1 MENTKFLTDRNI
13 RPNIQVDGCEL
24 FFNEVT
30 GRWALRNCKGFST
43 KYLKKN
49 SFVPHSKYDEVA
61 IEPLFEDDVDT
72 TKTRKTKKN
81 NRNLTTAKREKNDDF
96 YTTFDDISKEMNH
109 YKKFLK
115 GKTIYC
121 PCDKVFN
128 EGRSEFVNYFT
139 SLFHTLGLKKVIFT
153 QYNPNG
159 VGYKSEWELEK
170 CGYKWEYNGEFE
182 DNRFIDES
190 EIDFYP
196 LKGNGSFNSR
206 ECREIMKDCDI
217 VITNPPFSRFRDFIE
232 QLINMDKKFIIIGPE
247 NAITYK
253 EIFPFIKENKIWL
266 GFSKP
271 SAFRIPVEYRDENNK
286 SQFIKDGVVHQK
298 FGNICWFT
306 NLEHEKRIEKIP
318 LIKKYNPD
326 EYPHYDNYD
335 AIDTNSV
342 KKIPADYNG
351 VIGVPISYLQHHNPN
366 QFEIIK
372 FRKGEDD
379 KDLSIDGKCPYFRIL
394 IRKVLEHEKRVEK
407 IPLTKRYT
415 PEEYPKYDNY
425 DAIEVGS
432 YKDIPVD
439 YDGVMGVPITYLQHH
454 NPNQFEIVGAFNYSK
469 DYNGKNW
476 SPKLFGKNIYKR
488 ILIKRISELK
498 DGI

>member
-1 MENTKFLTDRNI
+1 MNNI
-13 RPNIQVDGCEL
+13 IPNIQVPDGCKL
-24 FFNEVT
+24 HFNET
-30 GRWALRNCKGFST
+30 MGRWALRNCKGFST

-49 SFVPHSKYDEVA
+49 SFVPHSKYEEVA

-72 TKTRKTKKN
+72 TKTKKTKKN

-170 CGYKWEYNGEFE
+170 CGYKWEYNGEYE
-182 DNRFIDES
+182 DNKFIDES
-190 EIDFYP
+190 DIDFYP

-351 VIGVPISYLQHHNPN
+351 VIGVPITYLQHHNPN

-372 FRKGEDD
+372 FRKGNDD
-379 KDLSIDGKCPYFRIL
+379 KDLTINGKCPYFRIL

-488 ILIKRISELK
+488 ILIKKILK
-498 DGI
+498 

>member
-1 MENTKFLTDRNI
+1 MENTKFLTDSNI
-13 RPNIQVDGCEL
+13 IPNIQIPEGCEL
-24 FFNEVT
+24 HFNETT
-30 GRWALRNCKGFST
+30 GRWVLRNCKGFSS
-43 KYLKKN
+43 KYLKKD
-49 SFVPHSKYDEVA
+49 SFVPHSKSDEVA

-96 YTTFDDISKEMNH
+96 YTTFEDISKEMNH
-109 YKKFLK
+109 YRKYLK
-115 GKTIYC
+115 GKVVYC

-139 SLFHTLGLKKVIFT
+139 TLFHELGLKKVIFT
-153 QYNPNG
+153 QYNPHG

-196 LKGNGSFNSR
+196 LKGNGSFDSS
-206 ECREIMKDCDI
+206 ECKEIMKECDI
-217 VITNPPFSRFRDFIE
+217 VITNPPFSRLRDFIN
-232 QLINMDKKFIIIGPE
+232 QIISLGKHFIVIGPE

-253 EIFPFIKENKIWL
+253 GIFPLIKENKMWL

-271 SAFRIPVEYRDENNK
+271 SAFRIPIDYRDENNK
-286 SQFIKDGVVHQK
+286 SQFIKDGVVYQK
-298 FGNICWFT
+298 FGNICWYT

-318 LIKKYNPD
+318 LTKRYTPE

-335 AIDTNSV
+335 AIEVSSYKN
-342 KKIPADYNG
+342 IPVDYDD

-372 FRKGEDD
+372 FRKGIDD
-379 KDLSIDGKCPYFRIL
+379 RDLSINGKCPYFRIL

-432 YKDIPVD
+432 YKNIPVD
-439 YDGVMGVPITYLQHH
+439 YDGVMGVPISYLQHH
-454 NPNQFEIVGAFNYSK
+454 NPNQFQIVGAFNYSK

-488 ILIKRISELK
+488 LLIKRVSE
-498 DGI
+498 

>member
-1 MENTKFLTDRNI
+1 MVGGNINMNNI
-13 RPNIQVDGCEL
+13 RPNIKIPDGCEL
-24 FFNEVT
+24 HFNENT
-30 GRWALRNCKGFST
+30 GRWVLRNCPGFSA

-49 SFVPHSKYDEVA
+49 PFVPHSKYEEVA

-72 TKTRKTKKN
+72 TKTKKTKKN

-109 YKKFLK
+109 YREFLK
-115 GKTIYC
+115 GKVVYC

-139 SLFHTLGLKKVIFT
+139 TLFHKLGLKKVIFS

-159 VGYKSEWELEK
+159 AGYKSEWELEK

-196 LKGNGSFNSR
+196 LKGNGSFDSR
-206 ECREIMKDCDI
+206 ECREIMKECDI
-217 VITNPPFSRFRDFIE
+217 VITNPPFSRIRDFIN
-232 QLINMDKKFIIIGPE
+232 QIISLGKHFIVIGPE

-253 EIFPFIKENKIWL
+253 EIFPLIKENKMWL

-271 SAFRIPVEYRDENNK
+271 SAFKIPIEYRDENNK
-286 SQFIKDGVVHQK
+286 SQFTKDGDVYQK
-298 FGNICWFT
+298 FGNICWYT
-306 NLEHEKRIEKIP
+306 NLEHEKRVEKIP
-318 LIKKYNPD
+318 LYKKYNPD
-326 EYPHYDNYD
+326 EYPKYDNYD
-335 AIDTNSV
+335 AINVD
-342 KKIPADYNG
+342 KLEYIPVDYDG
-351 VIGVPISYLQHHNPN
+351 KIGVPITYLHKYNPA

-372 FRKGEDD
+372 FRKGDDD

-394 IRKVLEHEKRVEK
+394 IRKVVEHEKRVEK
-407 IPLTKRYT
+407 IPLYKKYN
-415 PEEYPKYDNY
+415 PDEYPKYDNY
-425 DAIEVGS
+425 DAIEVSS
-432 YKDIPVD
+432 YKNIPVD
-439 YDGVMGVPITYLQHH
+439 YDGVMGVPISYLQHY

-488 ILIKRISELK
+488 ILIKKISK
-498 DGI
+498 

>member
-1 MENTKFLTDRNI
+1 MQNTKFLSDSNI
-13 RPNIQVDGCEL
+13 IPNIQVPDGCEL
-24 FFNEVT
+24 FFNETTKHWV
-30 GRWALRNCKGFST
+30 LRNCKGFSA

-49 SFVPHSKYDEVA
+49 PFVPHSKYEEVA
-61 IEPLFEDDVDT
+61 IEPLFEDDIT
-72 TKTRKTKKN
+72 IKISKGHN
-81 NRNLTTAKREKNDDF
+81 NENLTTAKREKNDDF

-109 YKKFLK
+109 YREYLK
-115 GKTIYC
+115 GKVVFC

-139 SLFHTLGLKKVIFT
+139 MLFHELGLKKVIFS
-153 QYNPNG
+153 QYNPHG
-159 VGYKSEWELEK
+159 AGYKTEWELEK

-182 DNRFIDES
+182 DNRFVDES

-196 LKGNGSFNSR
+196 LKGNGSFDSR
-206 ECREIMKDCDI
+206 ECREIMKECDI

-232 QLINMDKKFIIIGPE
+232 QLIKMDKKFIVIGSE
-247 NAITYK
+247 NSITYK
-253 EIFPFIKENKIWL
+253 GIFPLIKDNKMWL

-271 SAFRIPVEYRDENNK
+271 SAFRIPIEYIDENNK
-286 SQFIKDGVVHQK
+286 SQFVKDGVVYQQ

-335 AIDTNSV
+335 AI
-342 KKIPADYNG
+342 
-351 VIGVPISYLQHHNPN
+351 
-366 QFEIIK
+366 
-372 FRKGEDD
+372 
-379 KDLSIDGKCPYFRIL
+379 
-394 IRKVLEHEKRVEK
+394 
-407 IPLTKRYT
+407 
-415 PEEYPKYDNY
+415 
-425 DAIEVGS
+425 EVGS

-439 YDGVMGVPITYLQHH
+439 YDDIIGVPISYLQHH

-476 SPKLFGKNIYKR
+476 SAKLFGKNIYKR
-488 ILIKRISELK
+488 LLIKKISESN
-498 DGI
+498 IQ

>member
-1 MENTKFLTDRNI
+1 MENTKFLSDRNI
-13 RPNIQVDGCEL
+13 IPNTQVPDGCEL
-24 FFNEVT
+24 HFNETT
-30 GRWALRNCKGFST
+30 GRWVLRNCKGFST

-49 SFVPHSKYDEVA
+49 SFVPHSKYEEVA
-61 IEPLFEDDVDT
+61 IEPLFEDDADT

-96 YTTFDDISKEMNH
+96 YTTKEDISKEMNH
-109 YKKFLK
+109 YNKFLK
-115 GKTIYC
+115 GKIVYC

-139 SLFHTLGLKKVIFT
+139 TLFHELGLKKVIFT

-170 CGYKWEYNGEFE
+170 CGYKWEYNGEYE

-196 LKGNGSFNSR
+196 LKGNGSFNSS
-206 ECREIMKDCDI
+206 ECIEIMKECDI
-217 VITNPPFSRFRDFIE
+217 VITNPPFSRLRDFIN
-232 QLINMDKKFIIIGPE
+232 QIISLGKHFIVIGPE

-253 EIFPFIKENKIWL
+253 EVFPLIKDNKMWL

-271 SAFRIPVEYRDENNK
+271 SAFRIPVEEIDENNK
-286 SQFIKDGVVHQK
+286 SQFIKDGVVYQK

-306 NLEHEKRIEKIP
+306 NLEHEKRVEKIP
-318 LIKKYNPD
+318 LTKRYTPE
-326 EYPHYDNYD
+326 EYPTYDNYD

-351 VIGVPISYLQHHNPN
+351 VIGVPITYLQHHNPN

-372 FRKGEDD
+372 FRKGNDD
-379 KDLSIDGKCPYFRIL
+379 KDLSINGKCPYFRIL

-425 DAIEVGS
+425 DAIEVSS
-432 YKDIPVD
+432 YKNIPVD
-439 YDGVMGVPITYLQHH
+439 YDGVMGVPISYLQHH
-454 NPNQFEIVGAFNYSK
+454 NPSQFEIVGAYNYTK
-469 DYNGKNW
+469 DRFGKTWNA
-476 SPKLFGKNIYKR
+476 KLFGKYKYKR
-488 ILIKRISELK
+488 LLIKRVSE
-498 DGI
+498 

>member
-1 MENTKFLTDRNI
+1 MQNTKFLSDSNI
-13 RPNIQVDGCEL
+13 IPNIQVPDGCEL
-24 FFNEVT
+24 FFNETTKHWV
-30 GRWALRNCKGFST
+30 LRNCKGFSA

-49 SFVPHSKYDEVA
+49 PFVPHSKSDEVA
-61 IEPLFEDDVDT
+61 IEPLFEDDIT
-72 TKTRKTKKN
+72 IKISKGHN
-81 NRNLTTAKREKNDDF
+81 NENLTTAKREKNDDF

-109 YKKFLK
+109 YREYLK
-115 GKTIYC
+115 GKVVFC

-139 SLFHTLGLKKVIFT
+139 MLFHELGLKKVIFS
-153 QYNPNG
+153 QYNPHG
-159 VGYKSEWELEK
+159 AGYKTEWELEK

-182 DNRFIDES
+182 DNRFVDES

-196 LKGNGSFNSR
+196 LKGNGSFDSR
-206 ECREIMKDCDI
+206 ECREIMKECDI

-232 QLINMDKKFIIIGPE
+232 QLIKMDKKFIVIGSE
-247 NAITYK
+247 NSITYK
-253 EIFPFIKENKIWL
+253 GIFPLIKDNKMWL

-271 SAFRIPVEYRDENNK
+271 SAFRIPIEYIDENNK
-286 SQFIKDGVVHQK
+286 SQFVKDGVVYQQ

-335 AIDTNSV
+335 AI
-342 KKIPADYNG
+342 
-351 VIGVPISYLQHHNPN
+351 
-366 QFEIIK
+366 
-372 FRKGEDD
+372 
-379 KDLSIDGKCPYFRIL
+379 
-394 IRKVLEHEKRVEK
+394 
-407 IPLTKRYT
+407 
-415 PEEYPKYDNY
+415 
-425 DAIEVGS
+425 EVGS

-439 YDGVMGVPITYLQHH
+439 YDDIIGVPISYLQHH

-476 SPKLFGKNIYKR
+476 SAKLFGKYKYKR
-488 ILIKRISELK
+488 LLIKKVSESN
-498 DGI
+498 IQ

>member
-49 SFVPHSKYDEVA
+49 SFVPHSKYEEVA

-96 YTTFDDISKEMNH
+96 YTTIDDISKEMNH

-206 ECREIMKDCDI
+206 ECREIMKECDI

-232 QLINMDKKFIIIGPE
+232 QLITMDKKFIIIGPE

-271 SAFRIPVEYRDENNK
+271 SVFRIPVEYRDENNK

-351 VIGVPISYLQHHNPN
+351 VIGVPITYLQHHNPN

-372 FRKGEDD
+372 FRKGNDD
-379 KDLSIDGKCPYFRIL
+379 KDLTINGKCPYFRIL

-454 NPNQFEIVGAFNYSK
+454 NPNQFEIVGAEKYTR
-469 DYNGKNW
+469 DYFGKKW
-476 SPKLFGKNIYKR
+476 SAKLFGKNIYKR

>member
-1 MENTKFLTDRNI
+1 MENTKFLSDRNR
-13 RPNIQVDGCEL
+13 RPNIQVPDGCEL
-24 FFNEVT
+24 FFNETT
-30 GRWALRNCKGFST
+30 GRWAIRNCPGFSA

-49 SFVPHSKYDEVA
+49 PFVPHSKYDEVA
-61 IEPLFEDDVDT
+61 IEPLFEDDADT

-81 NRNLTTAKREKNDDF
+81 NKNLTTAKREKNDDF

-109 YKKFLK
+109 YNKFLK
-115 GKTIYC
+115 GKVVYC
-121 PCDKVFN
+121 PCDKAFN

-139 SLFHTLGLKKVIFT
+139 TLFHTLGLKKVIFT

-159 VGYKSEWELEK
+159 VGYKTEWELEK

-196 LKGNGSFNSR
+196 LKGNGSFDSR
-206 ECREIMKDCDI
+206 ECREIMKECDI

-271 SAFRIPVEYRDENNK
+271 SVFRIPVEYRDENNK
-286 SQFIKDGVVHQK
+286 SQFIKDGVVYQK

-351 VIGVPISYLQHHNPN
+351 VIGVPITYLQHHNPN

-372 FRKGEDD
+372 FRKGNDD
-379 KDLSIDGKCPYFRIL
+379 KDLTINGKCPYFRIL

-488 ILIKRISELK
+488 ILIKRISK
-498 DGI
+498 